1 MLKFFSRLEKTRNF
15 VLILFAV
22 VMVASLV
29 LFYAPTRDGAQ
40 SNLAVSNETA
50 AKVGSEA
57 VTVSELVVQKE
68 NLGRMYGGRSLPAK
82 LLLDGMIR
90 ERLVRV
96 EANRLGL
103 MASDAEVAAE
113 IRERNKPQDGK
124 PFDIKV
130 YERNV
135 TEQFGSVK
143 AYEQSV
149 RDGISSQKLE
159 AYITSGVSVSEAELV
174 DDFKRRGTKFDLS
187 FVPVNSTELIKT
199 LNPSDEELKAYFEQ
213 NKANY
218 RITVPQKK
226 IKYIFINTSKIGEKL
241 TISDEEI
248 KAEYDKL
255 PADKKQAGVNGQQI
269 VLKVGKPELDAQV
282 LAKANDLLGKIKA
295 NGGKITE
302 EAFADLAKGQSEDT
316 ATAQNGG
323 KLRGLVRSNP
333 NNPTDPYQKLL
344 TLEEGQVTEPVK
356 FGTAYYILRRGAS
369 VAKELTDAK
378 KEIEV
383 SLRNR
388 RSYTAAAELAQKVT
402 DRLKEVKDVNKVAEE
417 FAAQANASATE
428 MVRETKFVK
437 PGDEVENIGVS
448 PQFEEGIAPLTE
460 VGAIGEK
467 TPIKDGFAIP
477 TLVEKRDPRDA
488 EFDEVKDRVAE
499 AVKID
504 QAGKKVEQIAKDIA
518 AGATNAASIASA
530 SQTKGI
536 KAEEAKNFV
545 LGSPL
550 GQGESAGTS
559 DALETAIYGLKAGEV
574 TKTPIKVG
582 DNFYVVG
589 VTNRIE
595 ANMDEFTK
603 ERDQTLQTK
612 LAQKRGQIFTDYLAG
627 IRQKMETAGQIKV
640 YKDVVEKIDA
650 ADKTADA
657 PEAE

>member
-1 MLKFFSRLEKTRNF
+1 M
-15 VLILFAV
+15 
-22 VMVASLV
+22 
-29 LFYAPTRDGAQ
+29 LFYAPTRDGVQ
-40 SNLAVSNETA
+40 SNLAVSSETV
-50 AKVGSEA
+50 AKVGGEA
-57 VTVSELVVQKE
+57 VTTGELVVQKE
-68 NLGRMYGGRSLPAK
+68 NLGRLYGGRSLPAK

-90 ERLVRV
+90 ERLTRV

-103 MASDAEVAAE
+103 TASDAEVADE
-113 IRERNKPQDGK
+113 IRQRNKPQDGK

-130 YERNV
+130 YEQNV

-149 RDGISSQKLE
+149 RDSLSSQKLE
-159 AYITSGVSVSEAELV
+159 AFVTAGVSVSETELI
-174 DDFKRRGTKFDLS
+174 DDYKRRNTKFDLS
-187 FVPVNSTELIKT
+187 FIPVNSSELAKSIKPT
-199 LNPSDEELKAYFEQ
+199 DEELKAYFEQ

-218 RITVPQKK
+218 RISVPQKK

-241 TISDEEI
+241 AISDEEI

-269 VLKVGKPELDAQV
+269 VLKVGKPELDGQV
-282 LAKANDLLGKIKA
+282 LAKANELLSNIRK
-295 NGGKITE
+295 GGATITE
-302 EAFADLAKGQSEDT
+302 EAFADLAKGHSEDT
-316 ATAQNGG
+316 ATAVNGG

-344 TLEEGQVTEPVK
+344 TLQEGQVTEPVK

-369 VAKELTDAK
+369 VAKDLADAK

-388 RSYTAAAELAQKVT
+388 RSYTAAAEVAQKVT
-402 DRLKEVKDVNKVAEE
+402 DRLKEAKDVNKVAEE
-417 FAAQANASATE
+417 FAAQANSSAKD
-428 MVRETKFVK
+428 MVRETGFVK
-437 PGDEVENIGVS
+437 PGDDVENIGVS

-460 VGAIGEK
+460 IGAVGEK

-477 TLVEKRDPRDA
+477 MLAEQREPRDA
-488 EFDEVKDRVAE
+488 EFAEVKDRVAE
-499 AVKID
+499 AVRND
-504 QAGKKVEQIAKDIA
+504 QARTKVEQIAKDIA
-518 AGATNAASIASA
+518 SGATNAAAIASA
-530 SQTKGI
+530 SQSKGI

-559 DALETAIYGLKAGEV
+559 QGLEDAIFALKSGEV

-595 ANMDEFTK
+595 ANMDEFAK
-603 ERDQTLQTK
+603 ERDQIMQGK
-612 LAQKRGQIFTDYLAG
+612 LAQKRGQIFTDYLASA
-627 IRQKMETAGQIKV
+627 RQKMEAAGQIKI
-640 YKDVVEKIDA
+640 YKEAVDKIDA

-657 PEAE
+657 PEAQ